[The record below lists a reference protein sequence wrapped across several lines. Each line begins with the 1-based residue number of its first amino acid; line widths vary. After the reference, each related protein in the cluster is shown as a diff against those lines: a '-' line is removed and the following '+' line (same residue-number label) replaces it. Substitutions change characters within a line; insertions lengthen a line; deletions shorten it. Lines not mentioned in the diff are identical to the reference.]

1 METPM
6 TKKQESPQRKVLQIL
21 QLVTEIESSM
31 NKKFETIELDLKQIL
46 SFLEENINKDYIEVV
61 KIE

>member
-1 METPM
+1 
-6 TKKQESPQRKVLQIL
+6 
-21 QLVTEIESSM
+21 M
-31 NKKFETIELDLKQIL
+31 NKKFETIESDLKQIL

>member
-1 METPM
+1 M